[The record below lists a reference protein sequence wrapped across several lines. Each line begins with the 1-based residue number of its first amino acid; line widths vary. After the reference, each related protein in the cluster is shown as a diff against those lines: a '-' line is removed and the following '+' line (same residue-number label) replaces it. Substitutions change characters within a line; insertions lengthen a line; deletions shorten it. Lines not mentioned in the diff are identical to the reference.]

1 MFPHQQMAMGLMPR
15 DYVYVTVVGCHIC
28 TATCCDTGGS
38 CWLSCGASGTYPC
51 DLNASRIYNQAQV
64 QAGDPVEELQ
74 ALRRRL
80 EVALAGAEAQEQAL
94 RRQREGG
101 ADQKR

>member
-1 MFPHQQMAMGLMPR
+1 MFPYQQMAMGLMPR
-15 DYVYVTVVGCHIC
+15 DYLYLTVGCRIC
-28 TATCCDTGGS
+28 SATCCDTGGS
-38 CWLSCGASGTYPC
+38 VCWGFGSGGGC
-51 DLNASRIYNQAQV
+51 DLNLSRVFQQAQV

-94 RRQREGG
+94 RRQRESG
-101 ADQKR
+101 ADQKM

>member
-1 MFPHQQMAMGLMPR
+1 
-15 DYVYVTVVGCHIC
+15 
-28 TATCCDTGGS
+28 
-38 CWLSCGASGTYPC
+38 LS
-51 DLNASRIYNQAQV
+51 RVFQQAQV

-94 RRQREGG
+94 RRQRESG
-101 ADQKR
+101 ADQKK